1 MEEIEVRMKRWH
13 ETPKAKQFFLQG
25 EIAEDIKRCNSAI
38 DAFVETFQITAS
50 MELHN
55 MMYQLRLSQD
65 ANHQEQISYLSNIE
79 NKSSIIESIATST
92 KEGVDKIMSLMQQN
106 MTYYAVNDY
115 RHSGL
120 SENLLT
126 IQHAS
131 GRLLPEIELKRGEVM
146 RIGLGPVGGSTQFD
160 IWEGR
165 YLGRERCAIK
175 ALRGMD
181 MNDRTREVWMSYT
194 RKTSFFWLKNY
205 LFI

>member
-1 MEEIEVRMKRWH
+1 
-13 ETPKAKQFFLQG
+13 
-25 EIAEDIKRCNSAI
+25 
-38 DAFVETFQITAS
+38 
-50 MELHN
+50 
-55 MMYQLRLSQD
+55 
-65 ANHQEQISYLSNIE
+65 
-79 NKSSIIESIATST
+79 
-92 KEGVDKIMSLMQQN
+92 

-175 ALRGMD
+175 DLRGMD